1 MPDSLL
7 EEIKE
12 FLSREG
18 QNYRDFLDR
27 VKAACEEAERQID
40 PGIIR
45 TIYTRADKQGG
56 LVFKTP
62 GKIAKALAAERV
74 RTPEASPRVIEDI
87 IGLTVVVHYPDE
99 IPFVA
104 RTIVA
109 NLDEVTVKKEE
120 FKKQH
125 GYYAHHTVFMS
136 HSISTIGFY
145 CELQI
150 KTMLHDAFGNKT
162 HDLNYKPQG
171 RMDDRLGRMMQ
182 GFGDALQSIE
192 EQSEL
197 LRDLIRE
204 RWLVERPQLEAVRQR
219 LFETLPYWRKDRR
232 QFSDTA
238 EAIAQELRALQVANQ
253 PRDSL
258 ANRCKP
264 LLLRIHELATGSIRE
279 AMWLSMLL
287 AMMTLDPRHISFA
300 RRRLDDLLPHIR
312 HLLARHEIDGEELA
326 SIPLALD
333 SIGESD
339 AAIGVSR
346 GFLRDLTTLL
356 PMDVERLKLNLAN
369 FLVEHSLRGPER
381 SPDDLMVLKS
391 EVEGL
396 LRETQATQALDPSA
410 LADLRGLLVVATAD
424 RPEDIREAIRQ
435 IEIGRDTAPE
445 SERDYAV
452 ATYELNV
459 RIAWRRLLELE
470 DRAILRGRGR

>member
-27 VKAACEEAERQID
+27 VRAACAEAERQIG
-40 PGIIR
+40 PSIIR
-45 TIYTRADKQGG
+45 TIYTRADKPGG
-56 LVFKTP
+56 LAFKSP
-62 GKIAKALAAERV
+62 EKIAKAVAAERV
-74 RTPEASPRVIEDI
+74 RTPHASPRVIEDI

-99 IPFVA
+99 IPHVA

-109 NLDEVTVKKEE
+109 NLDEVIVKKDD

-125 GYYAHHTVFMS
+125 GYYAHHMVFLSQSVSTV
-136 HSISTIGFY
+136 GLY

-150 KTMLHDAFGNKT
+150 KTMLHDAWGNKT

-171 RMDDRLGRMMQ
+171 RTDDRLGRMMQ

-197 LRDLIRE
+197 LRDLIHE
-204 RWLVERPQLEAVRQR
+204 RWLVEHPQREAVRQR

-253 PRDSL
+253 SRDSL
-258 ANRCKP
+258 TNRCKP
-264 LLLRIHELATGSIRE
+264 LLLRINDLATESTRE
-279 AMWLSMLL
+279 AMWLSMQL

-300 RRRLDDLLPHIR
+300 RRKLDDLLPHIR
-312 HLLARHEIDGEELA
+312 QLLAQHEIDGEELA

-333 SIGESD
+333 LIGESD
-339 AAIGVSR
+339 TAIDVSR
-346 GFLRDLTTLL
+346 GFLQDLSTLP

-369 FLVEHSLRGPER
+369 FLVEHSLRGPEK
-381 SPDDLMVLKS
+381 SPDDLVVLKS

-396 LRETQATQALDPSA
+396 LRETQATQDLDPSA
-410 LADLRGLLVVATAD
+410 VADLQGLLVVATAE

-435 IEIGRDTAPE
+435 IEIGRDSAPA

-452 ATYELNV
+452 ATYELNI

-470 DRAILRGRGR
+470 DRAILRGRGH

>member
-1 MPDSLL
+1 MPGSML

-18 QNYRDFLDR
+18 QHYREFLDR
-27 VKAACEEAERQID
+27 VRAACEDAERQIGS
-40 PGIIR
+40 GIIR

-62 GKIAKALAAERV
+62 EKIARALAAERV
-74 RTPEASPRVIEDI
+74 RNPRASPRVIEDI

-99 IPFVA
+99 IPYVA

-109 NLDEVTVKKEE
+109 NLDEVIVKKDEL
-120 FKKQH
+120 KKQH
-125 GYYAHHTVFMS
+125 GYYGHHTIFRS
-136 HSISTIGFY
+136 QSISTIGLY
-145 CELQI
+145 CEVQI
-150 KTMLHDAFGNKT
+150 KTMLHDAWGNKT

-204 RWLVERPQLEAVRQR
+204 RWLVERPQREAVRQR

-232 QFSDTA
+232 RFSDTA
-238 EAIAQELRALQVANQ
+238 EGIAQELRALQAANQ
-253 PRDSL
+253 PPNSL

-264 LLLRIHELATGSIRE
+264 LLLRIDELATASIRE
-279 AMWLSMLL
+279 AMWLSIQL
-287 AMMTLDPRHISFA
+287 AMITLDPRHISFA
-300 RRRLDDLLPHIR
+300 RRKLDDLLPHIR
-312 HLLARHEIDGEELA
+312 DLLARHEIDGEEFA

-333 SIGESD
+333 SVGESD
-339 AAIGVSR
+339 AAIDVSR
-346 GFLRDLTTLL
+346 GFLRDLTTLP

-369 FLVEHSLRGPER
+369 FLVEHSLRGPEK
-381 SPDDLMVLKS
+381 SPDDLVVLKS

-396 LRETQATQALDPSA
+396 LRDTQATQALDPSA
-410 LADLRGLLVVATAD
+410 VADLQGLLVVATAD

-452 ATYELNV
+452 AT
-459 RIAWRRLLELE
+459 
-470 DRAILRGRGR
+470 